1 MKHQINNSSPEL
13 RSKITQ
19 ILDEHRLPSLTLR
32 QLSAA
37 LGLREDEKALL
48 AGQLKEMLA
57 CGLLI
62 KIGRNRYGLP
72 RRHDCV
78 TGVLAGSRR
87 GYAFLRPDSGDED
100 IFIKPGALKSAV
112 HGDRVMV
119 RLVSPGG
126 RRRSPE
132 GEVVAILERGCEQL
146 IGTLER
152 RGKSYYVIPDDS
164 RFGRAVTLTRGF
176 KEARR
181 GDKVVVKIDS
191 WQEGHR
197 LSRGHLVERIGHPGA
212 PGTEQLLFD
221 RRYNL
226 SGEFPPRVLK
236 ELEALPPEEAI
247 SRIASEE
254 KRADL
259 RNLFMVTID
268 GEYAKDFDD
277 AVSLEELPEGGFRL
291 GVHIA
296 DVSHYVR
303 EGKYIDREAFERG
316 TSTYLVDRV
325 VHMLPPL
332 LSENLCSLKAGEDRL
347 AVSVLLHLTAAGDLE
362 SYRFLPSI
370 VRVAQRLT
378 YPQVE
383 AHLAGEEEI
392 DGNGSSPGEMLEQMD
407 RLAALLRQRRLRRGA
422 LDLDIPEPRF
432 ILDEEGDVTGVERR
446 RPGRS
451 ESLIEEFMILANETV
466 AAHFAREELPLIY
479 RIHAVPEVEKLAVLR
494 ETLLLLG
501 DQTAAGLREFKPQ
514 HLKLLL
520 ERSHGE
526 ATELLIRYLVLRSL
540 PQARYSTV
548 NEGHFGLASRFYCH
562 FTAPIRRYPDL
573 VVHRLL
579 KESLAPGGITEKRR
593 ALLQSRLPEIAAH
606 ASERERE
613 AMEAERASEDIK
625 KAEFME
631 GKLGEVFPGI
641 INGVTSFGLFVEL
654 ENTVEGMIPLSEL
667 DDDYYVYREDRAAVI
682 GERTRKAYRIGD
694 PVSVRVIR
702 VDSAAGKI
710 TFALERGE

>member
-1 MKHQINNSSPEL
+1 MKRKKNNSFPEL
-13 RSKITQ
+13 QDKIVQ
-19 ILDEHRLPSLTLR
+19 VLEGHRLRSLTLR

-57 CGLLI
+57 RGLLI
-62 KIGRNRYGLP
+62 KTGRDRYGLP
-72 RRHDCV
+72 RRHDCI

-119 RLVSPGG
+119 RIISPGG
-126 RRRSPE
+126 RRRKPE
-132 GEVVAILERGCEQL
+132 GEVVAILKRGCERL

-164 RFGRAVTLTRGF
+164 RFGRAVTLTRGL

-181 GDKVVVKIDS
+181 GEKVIVKIDS
-191 WQEGHR
+191 WQKGHR
-197 LSRGHLVERIGHPGA
+197 LSHGHLVERIGRPGA

-221 RRYNL
+221 RRHDL
-226 SGEFPPRVLK
+226 PGEFPPRILK
-236 ELEALPPEEAI
+236 ELNGLPREEAI
-247 SRIASEE
+247 PQIASEE

-268 GEYAKDFDD
+268 GERARDFDD
-277 AVSLEELPEGGFRL
+277 AVSLEMLPEGGYRL

-303 EGKYIDREAFERG
+303 EGKAIDREALERG
-316 TSTYLVDRV
+316 TSTYLVDRA

-347 AVSVLLHLTAAGDLE
+347 AVSVLLDLTAAGDLG

-370 VRVAQRLT
+370 VRVARRLT

-383 AHLAGEEEI
+383 AYLAGEEEL
-392 DGNGSSPGEMLEQMD
+392 DGDGANPGEMLEQMG
-407 RLAALLRQRRLRRGA
+407 RLAALLRQKRLRRGA
-422 LDLDIPEPRF
+422 LDLDIPEPQF
-432 ILDEEGDVTGVERR
+432 ILNEDGNVTGVERH

-451 ESLIEEFMILANETV
+451 ESLIEEFMILANEVV
-466 AAHFAREELPLIY
+466 AAHFAREQLPLIY
-479 RIHAVPEVEKLAVLR
+479 RIHAVPEEEKLAALR
-494 ETLLLLG
+494 EILLRLG
-501 DQTAAGLREFKPQ
+501 NQTAAGLREFKPH

-520 ERSHGE
+520 ERSRGE
-526 ATELLIRYLVLRSL
+526 AAEVLIRYLVLRSL

-667 DDDYYVYREDRAAVI
+667 DDDYYVYQENAAAVV
-682 GERTRKAYRIGD
+682 GERSRKAYRLGD
-694 PVSVRVIR
+694 PVRVRVIR

-710 TFALERGE
+710 TFSLERGG